1 MTKQYLVIGLG
12 RFGTSV
18 AKTLYDAGED
28 VLAIDIDENLVQEA
42 INNNIIDNAVTLDA
56 EEERALKDI
65 GAENFDV
72 AFVCIGSNLQAS
84 IIITLILQEMGVKNI
99 IAKAVTKSHGKVLGK
114 IGATKVIYPEEYMG
128 KRVALLAME
137 PNMIEH
143 LRFSQDFLL
152 VEVKAPSM
160 FWNKSLME
168 LGIRNNYNVNIV
180 GIKKGNGTL
189 DPSPKADSIIE
200 KDDIL
205 LVITD
210 AKTAKQLENL
220 K

>member
-1 MTKQYLVIGLG
+1 MAKQYLVIGLG

-18 AKTLYDAGED
+18 AKTLYEAGED
-28 VLAIDIDENLVQEA
+28 VLAVDIDEDLVQEA
-42 INNNIIDNAVTLDA
+42 VNNSIVDNAVTLDVA
-56 EEERALKDI
+56 DERAMKEI
-65 GAENFDV
+65 GAGNFDV
-72 AFVCIGSNLQAS
+72 AFVCIGSNLQSS

-99 IAKAVTKSHGKVLGK
+99 IAKAVSKSHGKVLGK

-152 VEVKAPSM
+152 VEIKAPSI
-160 FWNKSLME
+160 FWDKTLME
-168 LGIRNNYNVNIV
+168 LGIRNKYNVNIV
-180 GIKKGNGTL
+180 GIKKVSGTL
-189 DPSPKADSIIE
+189 DPTPRADTVIE

-210 AKTAKQLENL
+210 AKTAKQLEDL

>member
-1 MTKQYLVIGLG
+1 MAKQYLVIGLG

-18 AKTLYDAGED
+18 AKTLYEAGED
-28 VLAIDIDENLVQEA
+28 VLAVDIDEDLVQEA
-42 INNNIIDNAVTLDA
+42 VNNSIVDNAVTLDVA
-56 EEERALKDI
+56 DERAMKEI
-65 GAENFDV
+65 GAGNFDV
-72 AFVCIGSNLQAS
+72 AFVCIGSNLQSS

-99 IAKAVTKSHGKVLGK
+99 IAKAVSKSHGKVLGK

-152 VEVKAPSM
+152 VEVKAPSI
-160 FWNKSLME
+160 FWNKTLME
-168 LGIRNNYNVNIV
+168 LGIRNKYNVNIV

-189 DPSPKADSIIE
+189 DPTPRADSVIE

-210 AKTAKQLENL
+210 AKTAKQLEDL

>member
-1 MTKQYLVIGLG
+1 MAKQYLVIGLG
-12 RFGTSV
+12 RFGISV
-18 AKTLYDAGED
+18 AKTLYEAGEE
-28 VLAIDIDENLVQEA
+28 VLAVDINEDLVQEA
-42 INNNIIDNAVTLDA
+42 VNNNIVDNAVTLDVA
-56 EEERALKDI
+56 DERAMKEI
-65 GAENFDV
+65 GAGNFDV
-72 AFVCIGSNLQAS
+72 AFVCIGSNLHSS
-84 IIITLILQEMGVKNI
+84 IIITLILQEMGVKSI
-99 IAKAVTKSHGKVLGK
+99 IAKAVSKSHGKVLGK

-152 VEVKAPSM
+152 VEIKAPSM
-160 FWNKSLME
+160 FWDKTLME
-168 LGIRNNYNVNIV
+168 LGIRNKYNVNIV
-180 GIKKGNGTL
+180 GIKKVNGTL
-189 DPSPKADSIIE
+189 DPTPKADSVIE

-210 AKTAKQLENL
+210 AKTAKQLEDL

>member
-1 MTKQYLVIGLG
+1 MAKQYLVIGLG

-18 AKTLYDAGED
+18 AKTLYEAGED
-28 VLAIDIDENLVQEA
+28 VLAVDIDEDLVQEA
-42 INNNIIDNAVTLDA
+42 VNNSVVDNAVTLDVA
-56 EEERALKDI
+56 DERAMKEI
-65 GAENFDV
+65 GAGNFDV
-72 AFVCIGSNLQAS
+72 AFVCIGSKLQSS

-99 IAKAVTKSHGKVLGK
+99 IAKAVSKSHGKVLGK

-152 VEVKAPSM
+152 VEIKAPSI
-160 FWNKSLME
+160 FWDKTLME
-168 LGIRNNYNVNIV
+168 LGIRNKYNVNIV

-189 DPSPKADSIIE
+189 DPTPRADSVIE

-210 AKTAKQLENL
+210 AKTAKQLEDL